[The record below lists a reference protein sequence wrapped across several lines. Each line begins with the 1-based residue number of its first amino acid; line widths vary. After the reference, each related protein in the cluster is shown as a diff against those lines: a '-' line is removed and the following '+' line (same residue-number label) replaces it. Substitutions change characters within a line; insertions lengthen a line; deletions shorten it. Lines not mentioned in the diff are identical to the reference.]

1 MTASAPPRH
10 DVAHVPAATAEP
22 AGQAKLWRRFWI
34 ALILALLVQALISAL
49 VFHWVFEMD
58 PQQAHLRREAFRAY
72 LQQQG
77 IGPPSPWRHLLFSPF
92 TGTVITAVLLSV
104 VTYPIMRRL
113 TRRLENLQRGVR
125 AWGGGDLSARVPVQ
139 GRDEVAQL
147 AQSFNTA
154 AARIESLMQSHKSL
168 LAYTSHEL
176 RTPLTRLRL
185 SLETLT
191 TPTPAAAREVAARAA
206 KHDLAELDALI
217 DDILLSSRLDAA
229 PGQSVH
235 VEELDLLALVAEEAA
250 RFDVEVHGDWITLQG
265 DERLLRRAVR
275 NLLDN
280 AHRHAPGS
288 PPQVSLTA
296 VDGGG
301 IIRVC
306 DQGPGIPSADAQ
318 RIFEPF
324 ERLSGRGEG
333 TGLGLALVRRIA
345 RQHGGEA
352 RCLPRPGGGSCFEI
366 WLGRKP

>member
-1 MTASAPPRH
+1 MTRPAPQ
-10 DVAHVPAATAEP
+10 PALP
-22 AGQAKLWRRFWI
+22 KQARLWKRLWV
-34 ALILALLVQALISAL
+34 ALILALLVQALVSAL

-58 PQQAHLRREAFRAY
+58 PQRAHIRREVFRAFM
-72 LQQQG
+72 QQHDLK
-77 IGPPSPWRHLLFSPF
+77 PHSPWRRLLLSPF
-92 TGTVITAVLLSV
+92 TSAFVTAILLSL

-113 TRRLENLQRGVR
+113 TRRLENLQQGVQ
-125 AWGGGDLSARVPVQ
+125 AWGGGDLSARLPVQ

-154 AARIESLMQSHKSL
+154 AGRIESLMLSHKSL

-185 SLETLT
+185 SLEMLSAPT
-191 TPTPAAAREVAARAA
+191 TAVAREAAVRAA
-206 KHDLAELDALI
+206 KRDLAELDALI

-229 PGQSVH
+229 SGQTLQL
-235 VEELDLLALVAEEAA
+235 EELDLLALVAEEAA

-280 AHRHAPGS
+280 VQRHAPGAA
-288 PPQVSLTA
+288 PQVSLTA
-296 VDGGG
+296 VQGGG

-306 DQGPGIPSADAQ
+306 DRGPGIPPADAQ

-324 ERLSGRGEG
+324 ERLSGRGDG
-333 TGLGLALVRRIA
+333 NGLGLALVRRIA
-345 RQHGGEA
+345 RQHGGDA
-352 RCLPRPGGGSCFEI
+352 RCLPRPGGGACFEI

>member
-1 MTASAPPRH
+1 MASASPMPPGAPR
-10 DVAHVPAATAEP
+10 
-22 AGQAKLWRRFWI
+22 QAKLWKRLWI
-34 ALILALLVQALISAL
+34 ALILALLVQALVSAL

-58 PQQAHLRREAFRAY
+58 PQRAQFRREVFRAFM
-72 LQQQG
+72 QQHG
-77 IGPPSPWRHLLFSPF
+77 IGPPSPWRHLLMSPF
-92 TGTVITAVLLSV
+92 FGTVVTAILLSL

-113 TRRLENLQRGVR
+113 TRRLENLQQGVR

-154 AARIESLMQSHKSL
+154 AGRIESLMQSHKSL

-185 SLETLT
+185 SLETLS
-191 TPTPAAAREVAARAA
+191 TPVPAAARDVAARAA

-229 PGQSVH
+229 TGQTLQL
-235 VEELDLLALVAEEAA
+235 EELDLLALLAEEAA

-280 AHRHAPGS
+280 AQRHAPGAA
-288 PPQVSLTA
+288 PQVSLTA
-296 VDGGG
+296 VRGGG

-306 DQGPGIPSADAQ
+306 DQGPGIPPADAQ

-345 RQHGGEA
+345 RQHGGDA
-352 RCLPRPGGGSCFEI
+352 RCLPRAGGGTCFEI

>member
-1 MTASAPPRH
+1 MASPMPPGA
-10 DVAHVPAATAEP
+10 VPTPPAATEP
-22 AGQAKLWRRFWI
+22 GVDKQAKLWKRLWV
-34 ALILALLVQALISAL
+34 ALILALLVQALVSAL

-58 PQQAHLRREAFRAY
+58 PQRAQFRREVFRAFM
-72 LQQQG
+72 LQHG
-77 IGPPSPWRHLLFSPF
+77 IGPPSPWRHLLMSPF
-92 TGTVITAVLLSV
+92 FGTVVTAILLSL

-113 TRRLENLQRGVR
+113 TRRLENLQQGVR

-154 AARIESLMQSHKSL
+154 AGRIESLMQSHKSL

-185 SLETLT
+185 SLETLS
-191 TPTPAAAREVAARAA
+191 TPVPAAARDVAARAA

-229 PGQSVH
+229 TGQTLQL
-235 VEELDLLALVAEEAA
+235 EELDLLALLAEEAA

-280 AHRHAPGS
+280 AQRHAPGAA
-288 PPQVSLTA
+288 PQVSLTA
-296 VDGGG
+296 VQGGG

-306 DQGPGIPSADAQ
+306 DQGPGIPPADAQ

-345 RQHGGEA
+345 RQHGGDA
-352 RCLPRPGGGSCFEI
+352 RCLPRAGGGTCFEI

>member
-1 MTASAPPRH
+1 MASASPMPPGAPR
-10 DVAHVPAATAEP
+10 
-22 AGQAKLWRRFWI
+22 QAKLWKRLWI
-34 ALILALLVQALISAL
+34 ALILALLVQALVSAL

-58 PQQAHLRREAFRAY
+58 PQRAQFRREVFRAFM
-72 LQQQG
+72 QQHG
-77 IGPPSPWRHLLFSPF
+77 IGPPSPWRHLLMSPF
-92 TGTVITAVLLSV
+92 FGTVVTAILLSL

-113 TRRLENLQRGVR
+113 TRRLENLQQGVR

-154 AARIESLMQSHKSL
+154 AGRIESLMQSHKSL

-185 SLETLT
+185 SLETLS
-191 TPTPAAAREVAARAA
+191 TPVPAAARDVAARAA

-229 PGQSVH
+229 TGQTLQL
-235 VEELDLLALVAEEAA
+235 EELDLLALLAEEAA

-280 AHRHAPGS
+280 AQRHAPGAA
-288 PPQVSLTA
+288 PQVSLTA
-296 VDGGG
+296 VRGGG

-306 DQGPGIPSADAQ
+306 DQGPGIPPA
-318 RIFEPF
+318 
-324 ERLSGRGEG
+324 
-333 TGLGLALVRRIA
+333 
-345 RQHGGEA
+345 
-352 RCLPRPGGGSCFEI
+352 
-366 WLGRKP
+366 

>member
-1 MTASAPPRH
+1 MTASSHPSTTTAPESPR
-10 DVAHVPAATAEP
+10 
-22 AGQAKLWRRFWI
+22 QAKLWKRFWI
-34 ALILALLVQALISAL
+34 ALILALLVQALVSSL

-58 PQQAHLRREAFRAY
+58 PQQAHIRREAFRAFM
-72 LQQQG
+72 QQHG
-77 IGPPSPWRHLLFSPF
+77 VGPPSPWRHLLLSPF
-92 TGTVITAVLLSV
+92 TGTVVTAVLLSL

-125 AWGGGDLSARVPVQ
+125 AWGSGDLSARVPVQ
-139 GRDEVAQL
+139 GHDEVAQL

-154 AARIESLMQSHKSL
+154 AIRIESLMQSHKSL

-185 SLETLT
+185 SLETLA
-191 TPTPAAAREVAARAA
+191 TPAPAAARDVAARAA
-206 KHDLAELDALI
+206 KADLAELDALI

-229 PGQSVH
+229 PGQSLH
-235 VEELDLLALVAEEAA
+235 LDELDLLALVAEEAA
-250 RFDVEVHGDWITLQG
+250 RFDVDVHGDWITLKG

-280 AHRHAPGS
+280 AQRHAPGS
-288 PPQVSLTA
+288 TPQVSLTA
-296 VDGGG
+296 VQGGG

-306 DQGPGIPSADAQ
+306 DQGPGIPPADAQ

-324 ERLSGRGEG
+324 ERLSGRGDG

-352 RCLPRPGGGSCFEI
+352 RCLPRPGGGTCFEI
-366 WLGRKP
+366 WLGSKP

>member
-1 MTASAPPRH
+1 MAASG
-10 DVAHVPAATAEP
+10 AASR
-22 AGQAKLWRRFWI
+22 LWQRLWL
-34 ALILALLVQALISAL
+34 ALILALLAQALVSAL
-49 VFHWVFEMD
+49 LFHWLFFSD
-58 PQQAHLRREAFRAY
+58 PHEAEIRRAMFRA
-72 LQQQG
+72 LMAAQG
-77 IGPPSPWRHLLFSPF
+77 IQPSPWRHLLLSPF
-92 TGTVITAVLLSV
+92 TSTVLTALV
-104 VTYPIMRRL
+104 VSAVTLPLMRRL
-113 TRRLENLQRGVR
+113 THRLETLQQGVQ
-125 AWGGGDLSARVPVQ
+125 ALGEGDLSARVAVQ

-154 AARIESLMQSHKSL
+154 ASRIEALMRSHKSL

-185 SLETLT
+185 SLETLAG
-191 TPTPAAAREVAARAA
+191 PAPVAERQVAARAA
-206 KHDLAELDALI
+206 KQDLAELDALI

-229 PGQSVH
+229 PGKSVH
-235 VEELDLLALVAEEAA
+235 LEELDLLALVAEEAA

-280 AHRHAPGS
+280 AQRHAPGS
-288 PPQVSLTA
+288 TPQVSLSA
-296 VDGGG
+296 VEGGG

-306 DQGPGIPSADAQ
+306 DQGPGVPPADAQ

-324 ERLSGRGEG
+324 ERLGERGDG